1 MITEEKMKTLCM
13 CVMIAVF
20 CAVPCFA
27 LLAQPS
33 NDNATV
39 TEPANQSGEG
49 LSSACSNESAGQNA
63 TQGMNVSLGANT
75 SAAMGGGNVSQ
86 NATGTAYSMGVN
98 KNETGQG
105 GVSNESNQTG
115 MGAGLDAGLAEGA
128 MGSYTYEQKDK
139 MIADV
144 KDQIKELDLRIDT
157 AKRQGD
163 NSAARSLQQDREK
176 LKKQLAEVKKANRD
190 NWDRVQNSTMDMMS
204 QMNLT
209 K

>member
-13 CVMIAVF
+13 CAMAAVF

-27 LLAQPS
+27 FAQAAS
-33 NDNATV
+33 DNATV

-49 LSSACSNESAGQNA
+49 LSSGCANESAGQNA

-75 SAAMGGGNVSQ
+75 SAAMGGGNESQ

-115 MGAGLDAGLAEGA
+115 MGLDAGLAEGA
-128 MGSYTYEQKDK
+128 TGSYTYEQKDK
-139 MIADV
+139 MNADV

-163 NSAARSLQQDREK
+163 NSAARLLQQDREK
-176 LKKQLAEVKKANRD
+176 LKKQLGEVKKANRD
-190 NWDRVQNSTMDMMS
+190 NWDRVQNSTMDMMN

>member
-1 MITEEKMKTLCM
+1 
-13 CVMIAVF
+13 
-20 CAVPCFA
+20 
-27 LLAQPS
+27 
-33 NDNATV
+33 
-39 TEPANQSGEG
+39 
-49 LSSACSNESAGQNA
+49 
-63 TQGMNVSLGANT
+63 
-75 SAAMGGGNVSQ
+75 
-86 NATGTAYSMGVN
+86 MGVN

-115 MGAGLDAGLAEGA
+115 MGLDAGLAEGA
-128 MGSYTYEQKDK
+128 TGSYTYEQKDK

-163 NSAARSLQQDREK
+163 NSAARLLQQDREK
-176 LKKQLAEVKKANRD
+176 LKKQLGEVKKANRD
-190 NWDRVQNSTMDMMS
+190 NWDRVQNSTMDMMN